1 MVGGPGTRER
11 LLSELQEASAGGSR
25 TMFGVGFSLLLL
37 LSIFA
42 LSASQ
47 ATERGPATNVLKS
60 GIASVTEIDTL
71 LAEHLPELRQSVA
84 TGNSETVGVP
94 GYPLSVSLT
103 RQEAANASQAEIR
116 ELLLSRSADL
126 VYAKGLTAF
135 DSNGTQS
142 LGFLSSQG
150 ALKLGVGQLSEDSHD
165 RAHLLTLI
173 FGGIAALLAI
183 GVLLANNGLGRM
195 RAFAL
200 ALLGGG
206 VPAVILSIL
215 VKLVTDGLSGRDA
228 YSAELGRIADAM
240 VAVPL
245 RNGLIV
251 TLLGAFLL
259 VAAIVLQLLASR
271 LGFDRHDGFNQGVRQ
286 DLNQALN
293 QGREDDPQWGYDPN
307 YEIGGPD

>member
-11 LLSELQEASAGGSR
+11 LLSELHEASAGGSR

-37 LSIFA
+37 LFLFA

-47 ATERGPATNVLKS
+47 ATERTPATNVLKS

-84 TGNSETVGVP
+84 TGSSETVGVP
-94 GYPLSVSLT
+94 GYPLSVSLS
-103 RQEAANASQAEIR
+103 RDEAATASPAEIR

-126 VYAKGLTAF
+126 VYAKGLSAF
-135 DSNGTQS
+135 DSTGGQS

-150 ALKLGVGQLSEDSHD
+150 ALKLGVGQLSADSHD
-165 RAHLLTLI
+165 RAHLLMLI
-173 FGGIAALLAI
+173 FGGIAALLGL
-183 GVLLANNGLGRM
+183 GVLIANDGLGRM

-215 VKLVTDGLSGRDA
+215 VKLATDGLTGRDA
-228 YSAELGRIADAM
+228 YTAELGRIADAV

-259 VAAIVLQLLASR
+259 VAAIILQVLSARFGASR
-271 LGFDRHDGFNQGVRQ
+271 DGG
-286 DLNQALN
+286 
-293 QGREDDPQWGYDPN
+293 EPQWGYDPN
-307 YEIGGPD
+307 YEIGGPE